1 MQNTVFM
8 YFWENFKAM
17 KLSAFIIRAAAV
29 AAAALAGTF
38 SEMSACTGISFKA
51 GDGSYVLARTAE
63 WGGSDLQSRYV
74 IVPRGFRHTALTST
88 GGTGLIFTGKY
99 GYVGVAAEQD
109 QFVLEGLN
117 EKGLSAGLFFFP
129 AYGQYSDF
137 DSAQVDRTVPDM
149 QVVSW
154 ILANFTSVQE
164 VIDHFDEIIVTKL
177 YPQAG
182 TSHWR
187 VGEPSGR
194 QIVIEIVDGKT
205 NFYENEIGVLTNAPG
220 FPWQVTNLNNYVNLA
235 FGEAD
240 GNAFSAWPQVR
251 RFGAGTGMI
260 GIPGDVTPP
269 SRFVRAAY
277 YQATAP
283 QYPTAEETVMYCF
296 LILNNFDIPIG
307 VERQKDHA
315 PVDIP
320 GATQFT
326 TAADTKGLKFYW
338 RTCWNSTI
346 RCIDLTSIDFTKVRY
361 TVAPLDKVR
370 QQPVEMIK
378 VR

>member
-1 MQNTVFM
+1 MLMNISVI
-8 YFWENFKAM
+8 
-17 KLSAFIIRAAAV
+17 LRRAAAV
-29 AAAALAGTF
+29 AMALSCTF
-38 SEMSACTGISFKA
+38 FYYLSACTGISFTA
-51 GDGSYVLARTAE
+51 RDGSFILARTAE

-74 IVPRGFRHTALTST
+74 VVPRGFRHTALTST
-88 GGTGLIFTGKY
+88 GGTGLIFNGRY
-99 GYVGVAAEQD
+99 GYVGVAASQD

-129 AYGQYSDF
+129 GYGQYPQY
-137 DSAQVDRTVPDM
+137 DSTQVDRTVPDM

-154 ILANFTSVQE
+154 ILANFSTVQE

-177 YPQAG
+177 FPEAQ

-194 QIVIEIVDGKT
+194 QIVIEIVDGKA
-205 NFYENEIGVLTNAPG
+205 NFYENKIGVLTNAPD
-220 FPWQVTNLNNYVNLA
+220 FPWHVRNLNNYVNLA

-240 GNAFSAWPQVR
+240 GNAFSAWPEVR

-260 GIPGDVTPP
+260 GLPGDVTPP
-269 SRFVRAAY
+269 SRFIRAAY

-283 QYPTAEETVMYCF
+283 QYPTGAETVMSCF

-307 VERQKDHA
+307 VERQKGQD
-315 PVDIP
+315 PTDIP

-326 TAADTKGLKFYW
+326 TAVDTKGLKMYW

-346 RCIDLTSIDFTKVRY
+346 RCIDLTSIDFAKVKY
-361 TVAPLDKVR
+361 TVSQLDKVR
-370 QQPVEMIK
+370 QQSIEMIT

>member
-1 MQNTVFM
+1 ME
-8 YFWENFKAM
+8 ENQM
-17 KLSAFIIRAAAV
+17 LMNISTLLGRAAAV
-29 AAAALAGTF
+29 ISLLVCTF
-38 SEMSACTGISFKA
+38 SLHLSACTGISFTAK
-51 GDGSYVLARTAE
+51 DGSYVLARTAE

-74 IVPRGFRHTALTST
+74 IVPRGFRHAALTST
-88 GGTGLIFTGKY
+88 GGTGLVFNGKY
-99 GYVGVAAEQD
+99 GYVGVASSQD

-129 AYGQYSDF
+129 GYGQYPQY
-137 DSAQVDRTVPDM
+137 DSTEVDRTVPDM

-154 ILANFTSVQE
+154 ILANFSTVQE

-177 YPQAG
+177 FPEAQ

-187 VGEPSGR
+187 VGDPSGR
-194 QIVIEIVDGKT
+194 QIVIEIVDGRT
-205 NFYENEIGVLTNAPG
+205 NFYENKIGVLTNAPD
-220 FPWQVTNLNNYVNLA
+220 FPWHVKNLNNYVNLT

-240 GNAFSAWPQVR
+240 GNAFSAWPDVH

-277 YQATAP
+277 YQVTAP
-283 QYPTAEETVMYCF
+283 KYATGAETVMSCF

-307 VERQKDHA
+307 VERQKDQA
-315 PVDIP
+315 PTDIA
-320 GATQFT
+320 GATQWT
-326 TAADTKGLKFYW
+326 TATDTKGLRFYW

-346 RCIDLTSIDFTKVRY
+346 RCIDLAAIDFSGVEY
-361 TVAPLDKVR
+361 TVSPLDKVR
-370 QQPVEMIK
+370 QQSIEMIS
-378 VR
+378 VN

>member
-1 MQNTVFM
+1 MR
-8 YFWENFKAM
+8 
-17 KLSAFIIRAAAV
+17 LSTLVIRAAAV
-29 AAAALAGTF
+29 AVAALAGTF
-38 SEMSACTGISFKA
+38 SDMSACTGISFKA

-63 WGGSDLQSRYV
+63 WGGSDLQGRYV
-74 IVPRGFRHTALTST
+74 VVPRGYRHVSLAAD
-88 GGTGLIFTGKY
+88 GGNGLIFTGKY
-99 GYVGVAAEQD
+99 GYVGVSAHLD

-129 AYGQYSDF
+129 GYGQYPEY
-137 DSAQVDRTVPDM
+137 DSTEVSRTVPDM

-154 ILANFTSVQE
+154 MLANFSTVQE
-164 VIDHFDEIIVTKL
+164 VIDHFDEIVVTML
-177 YPQAG
+177 FPESG

-187 VGEPSGR
+187 VGDPSGR
-194 QIVIEIVDGKT
+194 QIVIEITGGET
-205 NFYENEIGVLTNAPG
+205 HIYENTIGVLTNAPG
-220 FPWQVTNLNNYVNLA
+220 FPWHVTNLNNYVSLT
-235 FGEAD
+235 FGEAE
-240 GNAFSAWPQVR
+240 GNAFSAYPQVR
-251 RFGAGTGMI
+251 RFGAGTGMT

-283 QYPTAEETVMYCF
+283 QYPTGEETVMSCF

-307 VERQKDHA
+307 VERQKGQN
-315 PVDIP
+315 PTDIP

-326 TAADTKGLKFYW
+326 TATDTKGLKFYW

-346 RCIDLTSIDFTKVRY
+346 RCIDLTSIDFAKVKY
-361 TVAPLDKVR
+361 TVEPLDKVR
-370 QQPVEMIK
+370 EQSVEMIK

>member
-1 MQNTVFM
+1 MNISVI
-8 YFWENFKAM
+8 
-17 KLSAFIIRAAAV
+17 LRRAAA
-29 AAAALAGTF
+29 AAMVLAYTF
-38 SEMSACTGISFKA
+38 FSDLNACTGISFTAK
-51 GDGSYVLARTAE
+51 DGSFVLARTAE
-63 WGGSDLQSRYV
+63 WGGSDLHSRYV
-74 IVPRGFRHTALTST
+74 VVPRGYRHVSLTAD
-88 GGTGLIFTGKY
+88 GGNGMIFTGKY
-99 GYVGVAAEQD
+99 GYVGVAANMD

-129 AYGQYSDF
+129 GYGQYPEY
-137 DSAQVDRTVPDM
+137 DSTEVSRTVPDM

-154 ILANFTSVQE
+154 ILSGFSTVQE
-164 VIDHFDEIIVTKL
+164 VIDHFDEIIVTML
-177 YPQAG
+177 YPQSG

-187 VGEPSGR
+187 VGDPSGR
-194 QIVIEIVDGKT
+194 QVVIEITCGKT
-205 NFYENEIGVLTNAPG
+205 HIYENTVGVLTNSPD
-220 FPWQVTNLNNYVNLA
+220 FPWHVTNLNNYVNLA

-240 GNAFSAWPQVR
+240 GNAFSAYPQVR

-283 QYPTAEETVMYCF
+283 QYPTGEKTVMSCF

-307 VERQKDHA
+307 VERQKGQE
-315 PVDIP
+315 PTDIP

-326 TAADTKGLKFYW
+326 TAADTKGLKMYW

-346 RCIDLTSIDFTKVRY
+346 RCIDLNDIDFSKVKY
-361 TVAPLDKVR
+361 TVEPLDKVR
-370 QQPVEMIK
+370 RQSVEMIT

>member
-1 MQNTVFM
+1 MLMNIST
-8 YFWENFKAM
+8 
-17 KLSAFIIRAAAV
+17 LLGRAAAV
-29 AAAALAGTF
+29 ISLLVCTF
-38 SEMSACTGISFKA
+38 SLHLSACTGISFTAK
-51 GDGSYVLARTAE
+51 DGSYVLARTAE

-74 IVPRGFRHTALTST
+74 IVPRGFRHAALTST
-88 GGTGLIFTGKY
+88 GGTGLVFNGKY
-99 GYVGVAAEQD
+99 GYVGVASSQD

-129 AYGQYSDF
+129 GYGQYPQY
-137 DSAQVDRTVPDM
+137 DSTEVDRTVPDM

-154 ILANFTSVQE
+154 ILANFSTVQE

-177 YPQAG
+177 FPEAQ

-187 VGEPSGR
+187 VGDPSGR
-194 QIVIEIVDGKT
+194 QIVIEIVDGRT
-205 NFYENEIGVLTNAPG
+205 NFYENKIGVLTNAPD
-220 FPWQVTNLNNYVNLA
+220 FPWHVKNLNNYVNLT

-240 GNAFSAWPQVR
+240 GNAFSAWPDVH

-277 YQATAP
+277 YQVTAP
-283 QYPTAEETVMYCF
+283 QYATGAETVMSCF

-307 VERQKDHA
+307 VERQKDQA
-315 PVDIP
+315 PTDIA
-320 GATQFT
+320 GATQWT
-326 TAADTKGLKFYW
+326 TATDTKGLRFYW

-346 RCIDLTSIDFTKVRY
+346 RCIDLNDIDFSKVKY
-361 TVAPLDKVR
+361 TVEPLDKVR
-370 QQPVEMIK
+370 QQSVEMIS
-378 VR
+378 VN

>member
-1 MQNTVFM
+1 MNISVI
-8 YFWENFKAM
+8 
-17 KLSAFIIRAAAV
+17 LRRAAA
-29 AAAALAGTF
+29 AAMVLACTLF
-38 SEMSACTGISFKA
+38 SDLNACTGISFTAK
-51 GDGSYVLARTAE
+51 DGSFVLARTAE
-63 WGGSDLQSRYV
+63 WGGSDLHSRYV
-74 IVPRGFRHTALTST
+74 VVPRGYRHVSLTAD
-88 GGTGLIFTGKY
+88 GGNGLIFTGKY
-99 GYVGVAAEQD
+99 GYVGVAANMD

-129 AYGQYSDF
+129 GYGKYPEY
-137 DSAQVDRTVPDM
+137 DSTEVSRTVPDM

-154 ILANFTSVQE
+154 ILSGFSTVQE
-164 VIDHFDEIIVTKL
+164 VIDHFDEIIVTML
-177 YPQAG
+177 YPQSG

-187 VGEPSGR
+187 VGDPSGR
-194 QIVIEIVDGKT
+194 QVVIEITGGKT
-205 NFYENEIGVLTNAPG
+205 HIYENTVGVLTNSPD
-220 FPWQVTNLNNYVNLA
+220 FPWHVTNLNNYVNLA

-240 GNAFSAWPQVR
+240 GNAFSAYPQVR

-283 QYPTAEETVMYCF
+283 QYPTGEETVMSCF

-307 VERQKDHA
+307 VERQKGQD
-315 PVDIP
+315 PTDIP

-326 TAADTKGLKFYW
+326 TAADTKGLKMYW

-346 RCIDLTSIDFTKVRY
+346 RCIDLNDIDFSKVKY
-361 TVAPLDKVR
+361 TVEPLDKVR
-370 QQPVEMIK
+370 RQSVEMIT

>member
-1 MQNTVFM
+1 MNISVILRR
-8 YFWENFKAM
+8 A
-17 KLSAFIIRAAAV
+17 AAAV
-29 AAAALAGTF
+29 AALTCALF
-38 SEMSACTGISFKA
+38 SDLSACTGISFMAK
-51 GDGSYVLARTAE
+51 DGSFVLARTAE
-63 WGGSDLQSRYV
+63 WGGSDLHSRYV
-74 IVPRGFRHTALTST
+74 VVPRGYRHVSLTAD
-88 GGTGLIFTGKY
+88 GGNGMIFTGKY
-99 GYVGVAAEQD
+99 GYVGVAANMD

-129 AYGQYSDF
+129 GYGQYPEY
-137 DSAQVDRTVPDM
+137 DSTEVSRTVPDM

-154 ILANFTSVQE
+154 ILSGFSTVQE
-164 VIDHFDEIIVTKL
+164 VIDHFDEIIVTML
-177 YPQAG
+177 YPQSG

-187 VGEPSGR
+187 VGDPSGR
-194 QIVIEIVDGKT
+194 QVVIEITGGKT
-205 NFYENEIGVLTNAPG
+205 HIYENTVGVLTNSPD
-220 FPWQVTNLNNYVNLA
+220 FPWHVTNLNNYVNLA

-240 GNAFSAWPQVR
+240 GNAFSAYPQVR

-283 QYPTAEETVMYCF
+283 QYPTGEETVMSCF

-307 VERQKDHA
+307 VERQKGQE
-315 PVDIP
+315 PTDIP

-326 TAADTKGLKFYW
+326 TAADTKGLKMYW

-346 RCIDLTSIDFTKVRY
+346 RCIDLNDIDFSKVKY
-361 TVAPLDKVR
+361 TVEPLDKVR
-370 QQPVEMIK
+370 RQSVEMIT

>member
-1 MQNTVFM
+1 MLMNIST
-8 YFWENFKAM
+8 
-17 KLSAFIIRAAAV
+17 LLGRAAAV
-29 AAAALAGTF
+29 ISLLVCTF
-38 SEMSACTGISFKA
+38 SLHLSACTGISFTAK
-51 GDGSYVLARTAE
+51 DGSYVLARTAE

-74 IVPRGFRHTALTST
+74 IVPRGFRHAALTST
-88 GGTGLIFTGKY
+88 GGTGLVFNGKY
-99 GYVGVAAEQD
+99 GYVGVASSQD

-129 AYGQYSDF
+129 GYGQYPQY
-137 DSAQVDRTVPDM
+137 DSTEVDRTVPDM

-154 ILANFTSVQE
+154 ILANFSTVQE

-177 YPQAG
+177 FPEAQ

-187 VGEPSGR
+187 VGDPSGR
-194 QIVIEIVDGKT
+194 QIVIEIVDGRT
-205 NFYENEIGVLTNAPG
+205 NFYENKIGVLTNAPD
-220 FPWQVTNLNNYVNLA
+220 FPWHVKNLNNYVNLT

-240 GNAFSAWPQVR
+240 GNAFSAWPDVH

-277 YQATAP
+277 YQVTAP
-283 QYPTAEETVMYCF
+283 QYATGAETVMSCF

-307 VERQKDHA
+307 VERQKDQA
-315 PVDIP
+315 PTDIA
-320 GATQFT
+320 GATQWT
-326 TAADTKGLKFYW
+326 TATDTKGLRFYW

-346 RCIDLTSIDFTKVRY
+346 RCIDLAAIDFSGVKY
-361 TVAPLDKVR
+361 TVSPLDKVR
-370 QQPVEMIK
+370 QQSIEMIS
-378 VR
+378 VN

>member
-1 MQNTVFM
+1 MLMNIST
-8 YFWENFKAM
+8 
-17 KLSAFIIRAAAV
+17 LLGRAAAV
-29 AAAALAGTF
+29 ISLLVCTF
-38 SEMSACTGISFKA
+38 SLHLSACTGISFTAK
-51 GDGSYVLARTAE
+51 DGSYVLARTAE

-74 IVPRGFRHTALTST
+74 IVPRGFRHAALTST
-88 GGTGLIFTGKY
+88 GGTGLVFNGKY
-99 GYVGVAAEQD
+99 GYVGVASSQD

-129 AYGQYSDF
+129 GYGQYPQY
-137 DSAQVDRTVPDM
+137 DSTEVDRTVPDM

-154 ILANFTSVQE
+154 ILANFSTVQE

-177 YPQAG
+177 FPEAQ

-187 VGEPSGR
+187 VGDPSGR
-194 QIVIEIVDGKT
+194 QIVIEIVDGRT
-205 NFYENEIGVLTNAPG
+205 NFYENKIGVLTNAPD
-220 FPWQVTNLNNYVNLA
+220 FPWHVKNLNNYVNLT

-240 GNAFSAWPQVR
+240 GNAFSAWPDVH

-277 YQATAP
+277 YQVTAP
-283 QYPTAEETVMYCF
+283 QYATGAETVMSCF

-307 VERQKDHA
+307 VERQKDQA
-315 PVDIP
+315 PTDIA
-320 GATQFT
+320 GATQWT
-326 TAADTKGLKFYW
+326 TATDTKGLRFYW

-346 RCIDLTSIDFTKVRY
+346 RCIDLAAIDFSRVEY
-361 TVAPLDKVR
+361 TVSPLDKVR
-370 QQPVEMIK
+370 QQSIEMIS
-378 VR
+378 VN

>member
-1 MQNTVFM
+1 M
-8 YFWENFKAM
+8 
-17 KLSAFIIRAAAV
+17 
-29 AAAALAGTF
+29 
-38 SEMSACTGISFKA
+38 
-51 GDGSYVLARTAE
+51 
-63 WGGSDLQSRYV
+63 
-74 IVPRGFRHTALTST
+74 
-88 GGTGLIFTGKY
+88 
-99 GYVGVAAEQD
+99 D

-129 AYGQYSDF
+129 GYGQYPEY
-137 DSAQVDRTVPDM
+137 DSTEVSRTVPDM

-154 ILANFTSVQE
+154 ILSGFSTVQE
-164 VIDHFDEIIVTKL
+164 VIDHFDEIIVTML
-177 YPQAG
+177 YPQSG

-187 VGEPSGR
+187 VGDPSGR
-194 QIVIEIVDGKT
+194 QVVIEITGGKT
-205 NFYENEIGVLTNAPG
+205 HIYENTVGVLTNSPD
-220 FPWQVTNLNNYVNLA
+220 FPWHVTNLNNYVNLA

-240 GNAFSAWPQVR
+240 GNAFSAYPQVR

-283 QYPTAEETVMYCF
+283 QYPTGEETVMSCF

-307 VERQKDHA
+307 VERQKGQD
-315 PVDIP
+315 PTDIP

-326 TAADTKGLKFYW
+326 TAVDTKGLKMYW

-346 RCIDLTSIDFTKVRY
+346 RCIDLTSIDFAKVKY
-361 TVAPLDKVR
+361 TVFPLDRVR
-370 QQPVEMIK
+370 QQSVEMIT

>member
-1 MQNTVFM
+1 MDIATI
-8 YFWENFKAM
+8 
-17 KLSAFIIRAAAV
+17 LRRTAAV
-29 AAAALAGTF
+29 AAALTCTF
-38 SEMSACTGISFKA
+38 FYCLTACTGISLTAK
-51 GDGSYVLARTAE
+51 DGSYIMARTAE
-63 WGGSDLQSRYV
+63 WGGTDLQSRYV
-74 IVPRGFRHTALTST
+74 IVPRGYRHVSMAPD
-88 GGTGLIFTGKY
+88 GGTGLIFNGKY
-99 GYVGVAAEQD
+99 GYVGVAANMD

-129 AYGQYSDF
+129 GYGQYPEY
-137 DSAQVDRTVPDM
+137 DSTRVDRTVPDM

-154 ILANFTSVQE
+154 ILANFTTVQE
-164 VIDHFDEIIVTKL
+164 VVDHFGDIIVTLL
-177 YPQAG
+177 YPQSG

-187 VGEPSGR
+187 VGDPSGR
-194 QIVIEIVDGKT
+194 QVVIEITGGET
-205 NFYENEIGVLTNAPG
+205 HIYENTVGVLTNSPD
-220 FPWQVTNLNNYVNLA
+220 FPWQVTNLNNYVNLS

-283 QYPTAEETVMYCF
+283 QYATGEETVMSCF

-307 VERQKDHA
+307 VERQKGQE
-315 PVDIP
+315 PTGIP

-326 TAADTKGLKFYW
+326 TATDTKGLKFYW

-346 RCIDLTSIDFTKVRY
+346 RCIDLSSVDFAKVKY

-370 QQPVEMIK
+370 EQPMEMIT

>member
-1 MQNTVFM
+1 MNISVILRR
-8 YFWENFKAM
+8 A
-17 KLSAFIIRAAAV
+17 AAAV
-29 AAAALAGTF
+29 AALTCALF
-38 SEMSACTGISFKA
+38 SDLSACTGISFMAK
-51 GDGSYVLARTAE
+51 DGSFVLARTAE
-63 WGGSDLQSRYV
+63 WGGSDLHSRYV
-74 IVPRGFRHTALTST
+74 VVPRGYRHVSLTAD
-88 GGTGLIFTGKY
+88 GGNGMIFTGKY
-99 GYVGVAAEQD
+99 GYVGVAANMD

-129 AYGQYSDF
+129 GYGQYPEY
-137 DSAQVDRTVPDM
+137 DSTEVSRTVPDM

-154 ILANFTSVQE
+154 ILSGFSTVQE
-164 VIDHFDEIIVTKL
+164 VIDHFDEIIVTML
-177 YPQAG
+177 YPQSG

-187 VGEPSGR
+187 VGDPSGR
-194 QIVIEIVDGKT
+194 QIVIEITGGKT
-205 NFYENEIGVLTNAPG
+205 HIYENTVGVLTNSPD
-220 FPWQVTNLNNYVNLA
+220 FPWHVTNLNNYVNLA

-240 GNAFSAWPQVR
+240 GNAFSAYPQVR

-283 QYPTAEETVMYCF
+283 QYPTGEETVMSCF

-307 VERQKDHA
+307 VERQKGQE
-315 PVDIP
+315 PTDIP

-326 TAADTKGLKFYW
+326 TAADTKGLKMYW

-346 RCIDLTSIDFTKVRY
+346 RCIDLNDIDFSKVKY
-361 TVAPLDKVR
+361 TVEPLDKVR
-370 QQPVEMIK
+370 QQSVEMIT

>member
-1 MQNTVFM
+1 MRVF
-8 YFWENFKAM
+8 E
-17 KLSAFIIRAAAV
+17 KLAGAV
-29 AAAALAGTF
+29 VATAVLLAGTA
-38 SEMSACTGISFKA
+38 SDAPACTGISLTA
-51 GDGSYVLARTAE
+51 ADGSYVLARTAE

-74 IVPRGFRHTALTST
+74 IVPRGHEHVALMAD
-88 GGTGLIFTGKY
+88 GGNGLVFKGRY
-99 GYVGVAAEQD
+99 GYVGVAATMD

-129 AYGQYSDF
+129 GYGQYPEL
-137 DSAQVDRTVPDM
+137 DSTQRDRAISDM
-149 QVVSW
+149 QLVSW
-154 ILANFTSVQE
+154 ILASFSTVQE
-164 VIDHFDEIIVTKL
+164 VIDHFDEVIVTKL
-177 YPQAG
+177 YPEAE

-187 VGEPSGR
+187 VAEPSGR
-194 QIVIEIVDGKT
+194 QIVIEIVDGEA
-205 NFYENEIGVLTNAPG
+205 NFYENTVGVLTNSPG
-220 FPWQVTNLNNYVNLA
+220 FPWHVTNLNNYVNLT
-235 FGEAD
+235 FGEAE

-269 SRFVRAAY
+269 SRFIRAAY

-283 QYPTAEETVMYCF
+283 QYPTGQETVMSCF

-307 VERQKDHA
+307 VERQKDQK
-315 PVDIP
+315 PTDIP

-346 RCIDLTSIDFTKVRY
+346 RCIDLESIGFAKVRY
-361 TVAPLDKVR
+361 AVEPLDKVR
-370 QQPVEMIK
+370 EQPLEMIK

>member
-1 MQNTVFM
+1 MNISVILRR
-8 YFWENFKAM
+8 A
-17 KLSAFIIRAAAV
+17 AAAV
-29 AAAALAGTF
+29 AALTCALF
-38 SEMSACTGISFKA
+38 SDLSACTGISFMAK
-51 GDGSYVLARTAE
+51 DGSFVLARTAE
-63 WGGSDLQSRYV
+63 WGGSDLHSRYV
-74 IVPRGFRHTALTST
+74 VVPRGYRHVSLTAD
-88 GGTGLIFTGKY
+88 GGNGLIFTGKY
-99 GYVGVAAEQD
+99 GYVGVAANMD

-129 AYGQYSDF
+129 GYGQYPEY
-137 DSAQVDRTVPDM
+137 DSTEVSRTVPDM

-154 ILANFTSVQE
+154 ILSGFSTVQE
-164 VIDHFDEIIVTKL
+164 VIDHFDEIIVTML
-177 YPQAG
+177 YPQSG

-187 VGEPSGR
+187 VGDPSGR
-194 QIVIEIVDGKT
+194 QIVIEITGGKT
-205 NFYENEIGVLTNAPG
+205 HIYENTVGVLTNSPD
-220 FPWQVTNLNNYVNLA
+220 FPWHVTNLNNYVNLA

-240 GNAFSAWPQVR
+240 GNAFSAYPQVR

-283 QYPTAEETVMYCF
+283 QYPTGEETVMSCF

-307 VERQKDHA
+307 VERQKGQE
-315 PVDIP
+315 PTDIP

-326 TAADTKGLKFYW
+326 TAADTKGLKMYW

-346 RCIDLTSIDFTKVRY
+346 RCIDLNDIDFSKVKY
-361 TVAPLDKVR
+361 TVEPLDKVR
-370 QQPVEMIK
+370 QQSVEMIT

>member
-1 MQNTVFM
+1 M
-8 YFWENFKAM
+8 
-17 KLSAFIIRAAAV
+17 
-29 AAAALAGTF
+29 
-38 SEMSACTGISFKA
+38 
-51 GDGSYVLARTAE
+51 
-63 WGGSDLQSRYV
+63 
-74 IVPRGFRHTALTST
+74 
-88 GGTGLIFTGKY
+88 
-99 GYVGVAAEQD
+99 
-109 QFVLEGLN
+109 
-117 EKGLSAGLFFFP
+117 
-129 AYGQYSDF
+129 
-137 DSAQVDRTVPDM
+137 DRTVPDM

-260 GIPGDVTPP
+260 GMPGDVTPP

-283 QYPTAEETVMYCF
+283 QYPTAEETVMSCF

-326 TAADTKGLKFYW
+326 TATDTKGLKFYW

>member
-1 MQNTVFM
+1 MNISVI
-8 YFWENFKAM
+8 
-17 KLSAFIIRAAAV
+17 LRRAAA
-29 AAAALAGTF
+29 AAAALTCALF
-38 SEMSACTGISFKA
+38 SDLSACTGISFMAK
-51 GDGSYVLARTAE
+51 DGSFVLARTAE
-63 WGGSDLQSRYV
+63 WGGSDLHSRYV
-74 IVPRGFRHTALTST
+74 VVPRGYRHVSLTAD
-88 GGTGLIFTGKY
+88 GGNGMIFTGKY
-99 GYVGVAAEQD
+99 GYVGVAANMD

-129 AYGQYSDF
+129 GYGQYPEY
-137 DSAQVDRTVPDM
+137 DSTEVSRTVPDM

-154 ILANFTSVQE
+154 ILSGFSTVQE
-164 VIDHFDEIIVTKL
+164 VIDHFDEIIVTML
-177 YPQAG
+177 YPQSG

-187 VGEPSGR
+187 VGDPSGR
-194 QIVIEIVDGKT
+194 QVVIEITGGKT
-205 NFYENEIGVLTNAPG
+205 HIYENTVGVLTNSPD
-220 FPWQVTNLNNYVNLA
+220 FPWHVTNLNNYVNLA

-240 GNAFSAWPQVR
+240 GNAFSAYPQVR

-283 QYPTAEETVMYCF
+283 QYPTGEETVMSCF

-307 VERQKDHA
+307 VERQKGQE
-315 PVDIP
+315 PTDIP

-326 TAADTKGLKFYW
+326 TAADTKGLKMYW

-346 RCIDLTSIDFTKVRY
+346 RCIDLNDIDFSKVKY
-361 TVAPLDKVR
+361 TVEPLDKVR
-370 QQPVEMIK
+370 QQSVEMIT

>member
-1 MQNTVFM
+1 MNISVILRR
-8 YFWENFKAM
+8 A
-17 KLSAFIIRAAAV
+17 AAAV
-29 AAAALAGTF
+29 AALTCALF
-38 SEMSACTGISFKA
+38 SDLSACTGISFMAK
-51 GDGSYVLARTAE
+51 DGSFVLARTAE
-63 WGGSDLQSRYV
+63 WGGSDLHSRYV
-74 IVPRGFRHTALTST
+74 VVPRGYRHVSLTAD
-88 GGTGLIFTGKY
+88 GGNGLIFTGKY
-99 GYVGVAAEQD
+99 GYVGVAANMD

-129 AYGQYSDF
+129 GYGKYPEY
-137 DSAQVDRTVPDM
+137 DSTEVSRTVPDM

-154 ILANFTSVQE
+154 ILSGFSTVQE
-164 VIDHFDEIIVTKL
+164 VIDHFDEIIVTML
-177 YPQAG
+177 YPQSG

-187 VGEPSGR
+187 VGDPSGR
-194 QIVIEIVDGKT
+194 QVVIEITGGKT
-205 NFYENEIGVLTNAPG
+205 HIYENTVGVLTNSPD
-220 FPWQVTNLNNYVNLA
+220 FPWHVTNLNNYVNLA

-240 GNAFSAWPQVR
+240 GNAFSAYPQVR

-283 QYPTAEETVMYCF
+283 QYPTGEETVMSCF

-307 VERQKDHA
+307 VERQKGQE
-315 PVDIP
+315 PTDIP

-326 TAADTKGLKFYW
+326 TAADTKGLKMYW

-346 RCIDLTSIDFTKVRY
+346 RCIDLNDIDFSKVKY
-361 TVAPLDKVR
+361 TVEPLDKVR
-370 QQPVEMIK
+370 RQSVEMIT

>member
-1 MQNTVFM
+1 MT
-8 YFWENFKAM
+8 
-17 KLSAFIIRAAAV
+17 AAAV
-29 AAAALAGTF
+29 CSL
-38 SEMSACTGISFKA
+38 SCHLSACTGISFTSK
-51 GDGSYVLARTAE
+51 DGSYVLARTAE

-74 IVPRGFRHTALTST
+74 IVPRGYRHAAMTSS
-88 GGTGLIFTGKY
+88 GGTGLVFTGKY
-99 GYVGVAAEQD
+99 GYVGVAANMD

-129 AYGQYSDF
+129 AYGQYPDY
-137 DSAQVDRTVPDM
+137 DSTQVDRTVPDM

-177 YPQAG
+177 FPESG

-205 NFYENEIGVLTNAPG
+205 NFYENTIGVLTNSPG
-220 FPWQVTNLNNYVNLA
+220 FQWQVLNLNNYVNLS

-240 GNAFSAWPQVR
+240 GNAFSAYPEVS

-260 GIPGDVTPP
+260 GIPGDITPP
-269 SRFVRAAY
+269 SRFIRAAY

-283 QYPTAEETVMYCF
+283 QYQTGYETVMSCF

-307 VERQKDHA
+307 VERQKGKE
-315 PVDIP
+315 PTDIP

-326 TAADTKGLKFYW
+326 TATDTKDLKFYY

-346 RCIDLTSIDFTKVRY
+346 RCIDLTAIDFAKVKY
-361 TVAPLDKVR
+361 AVEPLDKVR
-370 QQPVEMIK
+370 EQAVEMITVK
-378 VR
+378 

>member
-1 MQNTVFM
+1 MGISLN
-8 YFWENFKAM
+8 
-17 KLSAFIIRAAAV
+17 LRRAATL
-29 AAAALAGTF
+29 AALFACMF
-38 SEMSACTGISFKA
+38 FHDLAACTGISFTAK
-51 GDGSYVLARTAE
+51 DGSFVLARTAE
-63 WGGSDLQSRYV
+63 WGGSDLHSRYV
-74 IVPRGFRHTALTST
+74 VVPRGYRHVSLTAD
-88 GGTGLIFTGKY
+88 GGNGMIFTGKY
-99 GYVGVAAEQD
+99 GYVGVAANMD

-129 AYGQYSDF
+129 GYGQYPEY
-137 DSAQVDRTVPDM
+137 DSIEVSRTVPDM

-154 ILANFTSVQE
+154 ILSGFSTVQE
-164 VIDHFDEIIVTKL
+164 VIDHFDEIIVTML
-177 YPQAG
+177 YPQSG

-187 VGEPSGR
+187 VGDPSGR
-194 QIVIEIVDGKT
+194 QIVIEITGGKT
-205 NFYENEIGVLTNAPG
+205 HIYENTVGVLTNSPD
-220 FPWQVTNLNNYVNLA
+220 FPWHVTNLNNYVNLA

-240 GNAFSAWPQVR
+240 GNAFSAYPQVR

-269 SRFVRAAY
+269 SRFIRAAY

-283 QYPTAEETVMYCF
+283 QYPTGVETVMSCF

-307 VERQKDHA
+307 VERQKGQE
-315 PVDIP
+315 PTDIP

-326 TAADTKGLKFYW
+326 TAADTKGLKMYW

-346 RCIDLTSIDFTKVRY
+346 RCIDLNDIDFSKVKY
-361 TVAPLDKVR
+361 TVEPLDKVR
-370 QQPVEMIK
+370 RQSVEMIT

>member
-1 MQNTVFM
+1 MMKTLKSLTRAAVLTV
-8 YFWENFKAM
+8 
-17 KLSAFIIRAAAV
+17 AFI
-29 AAAALAGTF
+29 AGI
-38 SEMSACTGISFKA
+38 SWDMPACTGISLTAK
-51 GDGSYVLARTAE
+51 DGSYIMARTAE
-63 WGGSDLQSRYV
+63 WGGSDLMSRYV
-74 IVPRGFRHTALTST
+74 IVPRGYKHVALTAT
-88 GGTGLIFTGKY
+88 GGEGLVFTGKY
-99 GYVGVAAEQD
+99 GYVGVASNQD

-129 AYGQYSDF
+129 GYGRYPDY
-137 DSAQVDRTVPDM
+137 DSTQVDRTVPDM

-154 ILANFTSVQE
+154 ILAGFSTVHE
-164 VIDHFDEIIVTKL
+164 VIDHFDEIIVTTL
-177 YPQAG
+177 FPQSG

-205 NFYENEIGVLTNAPG
+205 NFYENTVGVLTNSPG

-251 RFGAGTGMI
+251 RFGAGTGML

-283 QYPTAEETVMYCF
+283 QYETGYETVMSCF

-307 VERQKDHA
+307 VERQMGQA
-315 PVDIP
+315 PTDIP

-326 TAADTKGLKFYW
+326 TAADTRNLRFYY
-338 RTCWNSTI
+338 RTCWNSMI
-346 RCIDLTSIDFTKVRY
+346 RCIDLKSIDFRKVKY
-361 TVAPLDKVR
+361 SVTPLDKVR
-370 QQPVEMIK
+370 RQAVEMIT